1 MKEGHDLFD
10 KSVIDGAVGM
20 TPPNYNGV
28 VNYLIGIFVSIK
40 CTWYIK
46 VQRSGQKEV
55 CIYI

>member
-40 CTWYIK
+40 CTCYIRK
-46 VQRSGQKEV
+46 KEKYSE
-55 CIYI
+55 CC